1 MSRAILVPVDG
12 SNFAEHALPYA
23 LGVARRTAAVL
34 HLGLVHTPVEVLN
47 PNYPLAA
54 QLERQDDRLRAWNAG
69 YMEDLVA
76 RLRPSGVDVR
86 PALLEG
92 PVVPTLRRFVEENCV
107 ELVIMTTH
115 GRGGVERAWLG
126 SNADGLLRTLEVP
139 LLLVRPSEETR
150 EIGPDSDQVFRRVVA
165 AMDGSDMATAALR
178 DAAELGVL
186 GNASITLAHV
196 LEPPVAPFT
205 HYVGVDPDL
214 LEARKIGAR
223 HTLEALLRE
232 EWLRD
237 RPVNVEVTV
246 DHFPAECLLDL
257 ANHANADLIVVGTR
271 GRGPLKR
278 LLLGSVAD
286 KVIRGTYRPVLV
298 RRGGSDRPRQ
308 DTGAAPET
316 REETVSEL
324 VGA

>member
-1 MSRAILVPVDG
+1 MSRMILVPVDG

-23 LGVARRTAAVL
+23 LGLARRTAAVL

-54 QLERQDDRLRAWNAG
+54 QVDRQDRRLRDWNAA

-76 RLRPSGVDVR
+76 RLRTSGVDVR

-92 PVVPTLRRFVEENCV
+92 PVVPTLSRFVEQHGV
-107 ELVIMTTH
+107 ELVIMSTH

-126 SNADGLLRTLEVP
+126 SNADGLLRSLAVP
-139 LLLVRPSEETR
+139 VLLVRPSEDTR

-165 AMDGSDMATAALR
+165 AVDGGELATAALR

-205 HYVGVDPDL
+205 HYVGVDPEL
-214 LEARKIGAR
+214 LEARKLAAR
-223 HTLEALLRE
+223 GTLEALARE

-237 RPVNVEVTV
+237 RRVNVEVPV

-257 ANHANADLIVVGTR
+257 ANHENADLIVVGTR
-271 GRGPLKR
+271 GRGGVKR

-286 KVIRGTYRPVLV
+286 KLIRGTYRPVLV
-298 RRGGSDRPRQ
+298 RPGGSARPRHDAGTESQ
-308 DTGAAPET
+308 AREGAL
-316 REETVSEL
+316 SEL
-324 VGA
+324 VGV